1 MPFFFFFFPILAPKT
16 KELLFKHTVYNQFSA
31 SLSYGRDMASQAKL
45 AIYEKTSAM
54 VLTVV
59 LQ

>member
-1 MPFFFFFFPILAPKT
+1 MPPPPPNLAPKT